1 MAAPLIFA
9 GWRVLGASVV
19 GTSHRKTDRP
29 CQDAHAYRVLP
40 AGALLVVADGAGS
53 AERSEEGAHLAAKTA
68 LHVLTAAVAQGWP
81 SGEHVWREV
90 FSAAYAEAQQ
100 AIFDRAAQAGA
111 PPRAFATTLLC
122 AALSADLLAV
132 AQLGDGVAVA
142 ATGPGEWFVAAAPQR
157 GEYANETYFLVQP
170 QALDHI
176 AVTVYAE
183 AVEALAVMTDGLLR
197 LVLDVSTTTPHA
209 PFFNPLVAFANAAPH
224 TDQASSQLA
233 DFLNSDRVSARTD
246 DDKTLVLA
254 VRWPPA
260 PTGLGQATPA

>member
-29 CQDAHAYRVLP
+29 CQDAHAYQVLP
-40 AGALLVVADGAGS
+40 NGALLVVADGAGS
-53 AERSEEGAHLAAKTA
+53 AERSEAGARLAADTA
-68 LHVLTAAVAQGWP
+68 LAALLEAVALGWP
-81 SGEHVWREV
+81 SSEQVWREV
-90 FSAAYAEAQQ
+90 FAAAYAQART
-100 AIFDRAAQAGA
+100 AIFDRAAQEGA
-111 PPRAFATTLLC
+111 PARDYATTLLC

-132 AQLGDGVAVA
+132 AQLGDGVVVA
-142 ATGPGEWFVAAAPQR
+142 ADGAGQYFVAAAPQR

-170 QALDHI
+170 QALANV
-176 AVTVYAE
+176 AVQVYAQP
-183 AVEALAVMTDGLLR
+183 VQALAVMTDGLLR
-197 LVLDVSTTTPHA
+197 LVLDVQTITPHA

-224 TDQASSQLA
+224 ADQANGQLA
-233 DFLNSDRVSARTD
+233 DFLDSERVSARTD

-260 PTGLGQATPA
+260 APA

>member
-9 GWRVLGASVV
+9 GWRVLGASVM
-19 GTSHRKTDRP
+19 GTAHRRTDKP
-29 CQDAHAYRVLP
+29 CQDAHAFRVLDE
-40 AGALLVVADGAGS
+40 GALLVVADGAGS
-53 AERSEEGAHLAAKTA
+53 SAYSDEGARVAADTALAALA
-68 LHVLTAAVAQGWP
+68 EAVRQGWP
-81 SGEHVWREV
+81 SGEQIWRLV
-90 FSAAYAEAQQ
+90 FESVYAEARQ
-100 AIFDRAAQAGA
+100 AVLDRAAQAGVNA
-111 PPRAFATTLLC
+111 REFASTLLC

-170 QALDHI
+170 QAVSNV
-176 AVTVYAE
+176 AVSVYAE
-183 AVEALAVMTDGLLR
+183 GIESLAVMSDGLLR
-197 LVLDVSTTTPHA
+197 LVLDVQSVTPHA
-209 PFFNPLVAFANAAPH
+209 PFFNPLVNFANAAPN
-224 TDQASSQLA
+224 DAQANTQLA

-260 PTGLGQATPA
+260 SAPE